1 MYFQPPTQR
10 FLPNQV
16 EISNQIRSLF
26 VDIARWLRNMI
37 LSEQLDLPNKDAIK
51 NRSDQTAYE
60 ASALFA
66 RFYGQEAGDKVR
78 QIYLDYF
85 ESVHDMIQAYQDND
99 IVGVEQYRTAL
110 YQGADEL
117 AALLSRLNRY
127 WDYATLQA
135 LQYVLVDDTVK
146 QIQTLVSGDYPNDIL
161 AYDEFIN
168 QAYAIADV
176 LTYGILK
183 QFQI

>member
-1 MYFQPPTQR
+1 MYFQPPAQQ

-16 EISNQIRSLF
+16 EISNSIRSLF
-26 VDIARWLRNMI
+26 VDIARWLRNLI
-37 LSEQLDLPNKDAIK
+37 LSEQLGLPNKDAIK
-51 NRSDQTAYE
+51 NRLDQAAYE
-60 ASALFA
+60 ESVVFS

-78 QIYLDYF
+78 QIHMNYF
-85 ESVHDMIQAYQDND
+85 ENVLGMIEAFQNND
-99 IVGVEQYRTAL
+99 LEDVEQHRAAL
-110 YQGADEL
+110 YRGADEL
-117 AALLSRLNRY
+117 SELFARLNRY

-146 QIQTLVSGDYPNDIL
+146 QIQTLVSGDYENDIL

-183 QFQI
+183 QFQT